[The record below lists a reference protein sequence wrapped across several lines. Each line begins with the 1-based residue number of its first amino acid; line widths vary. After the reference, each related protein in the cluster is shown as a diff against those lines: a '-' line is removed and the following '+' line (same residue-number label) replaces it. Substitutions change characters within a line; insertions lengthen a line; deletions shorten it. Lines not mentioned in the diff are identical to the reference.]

1 MKKLLICASA
11 IGLSAAV
18 VYWLYKKEQT
28 KNTAPKAVD
37 NKADLEPKIQEED
50 IPQDPNIVE
59 AMHQAKGEAARTICE
74 RHAEAAEILKDA
86 YRNIMDDFVED
97 FSVVENEETKAVH
110 SDDKTV
116 SIMNELDS
124 ISDELDNLLK

>member
-1 MKKLLICASA
+1 MKKLLIYASA
-11 IGLSAAV
+11 IGLCAGV
-18 VYWLYKKEQT
+18 VYWLCKKEKT
-28 KNTAPKAVD
+28 KNTASKAVD
-37 NKADLEPKIQEED
+37 NKEDLETKIQEEG
-50 IPQDPNIVE
+50 IPQESNVVE
-59 AMHQAKGEAARTICE
+59 AMYQAKDETAHTVCE

>member
-1 MKKLLICASA
+1 MKKLLIYASA
-11 IGLSAAV
+11 IGLSAGV

-28 KNTAPKAVD
+28 KNTASKAVD

-50 IPQDPNIVE
+50 IPQETNVVE
-59 AMHQAKGEAARTICE
+59 AIHQAKDENAHTICE

-97 FSVVENEETKAVH
+97 FSVGKNEETKAVP
-110 SDDKTV
+110 SDDETV